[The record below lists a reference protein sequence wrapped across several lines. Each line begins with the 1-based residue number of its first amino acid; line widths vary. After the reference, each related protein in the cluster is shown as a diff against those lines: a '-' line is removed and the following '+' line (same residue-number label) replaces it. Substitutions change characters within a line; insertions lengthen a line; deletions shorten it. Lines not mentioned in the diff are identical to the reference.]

1 MPPRPRPRV
10 WDSSNLASR
19 ENSSSQSED
28 QDVSDRVSV
37 IQGTIGA
44 LERTLADASIPRGQG
59 LESALQRQL
68 AARRSELSDT
78 RRSSVI
84 VTSTPDVSQDL
95 NLSSLF
101 DPEEGL
107 SVPHP
112 RSRRFSD
119 PPPYRSREASPA
131 PGQPPRYSPAPF
143 EVYQDPPPYPLQVR
157 QIPIV
162 VTPAPSSLGQE
173 NIPPQFLFPGPVPTN
188 QGNAM
193 SALEDEAEANPD
205 IQRAK
210 EEFSRKMKAAMIK
223 LKNIFRMYQVEK
235 FSAQILKANK
245 EDWLKRVETYS
256 EEIQELVVSF
266 LDNDFITDTERTE
279 ADNLLDQFMAS
290 VSDYMLAYHT
300 KILDIGSSPPPQGQA
315 EASGSQSLSG
325 SHESSSSSAG
335 SVNQAA
341 KTAKVNV
348 DIEAERISMEVKL
361 LLAELRK
368 TQDWENADNYTVE
381 LAMPRIED
389 WKKRMKQLRE
399 SLLTMKKNIL
409 SFDLDDEKLV
419 LSEAAVNS
427 LEAEVEVCVENIEF
441 EDETRGLYSLAK
453 GKPGE
458 AKYPQFAG
466 GKEEDYIQFE
476 KDLLAAFKKN
486 RLAREDQVAQLR
498 EVLKGNARTLI
509 PNHMKNIDSA
519 LNLLREM
526 YGDAGRVVKARKD
539 KLLAL
544 GPFPKYGSKALTHVK
559 SQVEWL
565 LSVENLLQ
573 DLFHL
578 AVKSIDC
585 NSEVFNITMLRSIK
599 NLFPEVIH
607 SKFSKLRGTTKEQME
622 MIFTKVVEMREDT
635 QSLFQD
641 VDNSGTTESSA
652 PRGRQRPDGGGC

>member
-1 MPPRPRPRV
+1 
-10 WDSSNLASR
+10 
-19 ENSSSQSED
+19 
-28 QDVSDRVSV
+28 
-37 IQGTIGA
+37 
-44 LERTLADASIPRGQG
+44 
-59 LESALQRQL
+59 
-68 AARRSELSDT
+68 
-78 RRSSVI
+78 
-84 VTSTPDVSQDL
+84 
-95 NLSSLF
+95 
-101 DPEEGL
+101 
-107 SVPHP
+107 
-112 RSRRFSD
+112 
-119 PPPYRSREASPA
+119 
-131 PGQPPRYSPAPF
+131 
-143 EVYQDPPPYPLQVR
+143 
-157 QIPIV
+157 
-162 VTPAPSSLGQE
+162 
-173 NIPPQFLFPGPVPTN
+173 
-188 QGNAM
+188 M
-193 SALEDEAEANPD
+193 SMLEDEANMDPD
-205 IQRAK
+205 IQREK
-210 EEFSRKMKAAMIK
+210 DIFDRRMKAAFIK
-223 LKNIFRMYQVEK
+223 LKNLFRMYQVDK
-235 FSAQILKANK
+235 FSAAILKANK
-245 EDWLKRVETYS
+245 DEWLRRVETYS
-256 EEIQELVVSF
+256 EEVQELVVSF
-266 LDNDFITDTERTE
+266 LDNEFITDVDRTE
-279 ADNLLDQFMAS
+279 ADNMLDQFMAS

-300 KILDIGSSPPPQGQA
+300 KILDIGPSPQVPTQGHA
-315 EASGSQSLSG
+315 EASGGSRSLSA
-325 SHESSSSSAG
+325 SHESSSSSAS

-341 KTAKVNV
+341 KTARVNV
-348 DIEAERISMEVKL
+348 DIEAERISMEVKS

-368 TQDWENADNYTVE
+368 TQDWENADNYAVE
-381 LAMPRIED
+381 LAMPKIVG
-389 WKKRMKQLRE
+389 WKKQMKKLRE
-399 SLLTMKKNIL
+399 SLLLMKKNIL

-419 LSEAAVNS
+419 SSEAAVNS
-427 LEAEVEVCVENIEF
+427 LEAEVEICVENIEF

-466 GKEEDYIQFE
+466 GKEEDFIQFE

-544 GPFPKYGSKALTHVK
+544 GPFPKFGSKALTHVK

-622 MIFTKVVEMREDT
+622 MIFTEVVEMREDT